1 MSYSVLHHWILS
13 ESHAAAQVLM
23 NEGGRR
29 ERMKH
34 YSGTGTTA
42 RRHSGTTAKDRSVER
57 VNYDQNAYRTN
68 MGDAT
73 SSGKVYASASSPST
87 VG

>member
-1 MSYSVLHHWILS
+1 
-13 ESHAAAQVLM
+13 
-23 NEGGRR
+23 
-29 ERMKH
+29 MKH

-42 RRHSGTTAKDRSVER
+42 QRHDGKRQICGA

-73 SSGKVYASASSPST
+73 SSGKVYISASSPST